1 MFTLLLGM
9 DVLISGWITA
19 HLVAIAAAYF
29 LIRTHQF
36 DLAIDW
42 LKEKVPGRFFYRNSR
57 WMGYLLIVA
66 FLGTSLTVLMR
77 LEPIQ
82 AGLLT
87 FIFDQSHW
95 SQYYGILDDLLI
107 AFGILILLALI
118 PIINRI
124 YTQVSQK
131 INDWRYTR
139 FRVIKIQSLEI
150 LTPNQLTN
158 LLILT
163 AKYVRYAII
172 LLVASVCLTLIFSLY
187 PETEG
192 LARGFL
198 DVVVEVFGNLWEKIL
213 AFLPKLVTLLAI
225 VVLTRL
231 ALKLLRF
238 FYDGLQRGKVRY
250 SALHPELIEPTYQ
263 ILRFLVVA
271 FALVAAFPYI
281 PGSSSPVFKGLS
293 IFIGFLLSL
302 GSTSL
307 VTNIV
312 SGLVLTYTR
321 GLKIGDRVEIAE
333 STGDV
338 IDRTLLVTRVR
349 TIKNE
354 IISIP
359 NAKVMQNQIVNY
371 STLAADEGLILHT
384 SVTIGYDVAWRVVH
398 QLLIDAARQTP
409 DILKDPAPFVLQTSL
424 DDYYISYELNAYTSE
439 PPRMAQIYSHLHQHI
454 QDNFAQENVEIM
466 SPSYFA
472 LRDGQTPTIPKVGL
486 SSNGK
491 K

>member
-19 HLVAIAAAYF
+19 HLLAVAAAYF

-42 LKEKVPGRFFYRNSR
+42 LRAKIPNLFFYRNSR
-57 WMGYLLIVA
+57 WIGYVLMVA
-66 FLGTSLTVLMR
+66 FLGTSLTIVMR

-82 AGLLT
+82 AGILSS
-87 FIFDQSHW
+87 IFDMTRW
-95 SQYYGILDDLLI
+95 SQYYRILDDVLI
-107 AFGILILLALI
+107 AFGILLLITLI

-124 YTQVSQK
+124 YSQFSQR
-131 INDWRYTR
+131 INGWRHTR
-139 FRVIKIQSLEI
+139 FRVIQIQNLEI

-158 LLILT
+158 LLILA

-172 LLVASVCLTLIFSLY
+172 LLIASTCLTLIFSLY
-187 PETEG
+187 PATEG
-192 LARGFL
+192 LAQAFL
-198 DVVVEVFGNLWEKIL
+198 EVVVEVLLNLWEKIL
-213 AFLPKLVTLLAI
+213 AFLPNLVTLMAI
-225 VVLTRL
+225 IVLTRL

-263 ILRFLVVA
+263 IARFLVVA

-281 PGSSSPVFKGLS
+281 PGSSSPVFRGLS

-384 SVTIGYDVAWRVVH
+384 SVTIGYDVPWRHVH

-409 DILKDPAPFVLQTSL
+409 DILRNPAPFVLQTSL
-424 DDYYISYELNAYTSE
+424 DDYYISYELNAYTSK
-439 PPRMAQIYSHLHQHI
+439 PARMAQIYSHLHQHI
-454 QDNFAQENVEIM
+454 QDNFAQEKVEIM
-466 SPSYFA
+466 SPAYFA
-472 LRDGQTPTIPKVGL
+472 VRDGQTSTIPKVSL
-486 SSNGK
+486 SNNGK

>member
-9 DVLISGWITA
+9 DVLISGWLTA
-19 HLVAIAAAYF
+19 HLLAIAAAYF

-42 LKEKVPGRFFYRNSR
+42 LKEKIPNHFFYRNSR
-57 WMGYLLIVA
+57 WIGYLLMVA
-66 FLGTSLTVLMR
+66 FLGTSLTLIMR

-82 AGLLT
+82 AGILAS
-87 FIFDQSHW
+87 IFDKTNW
-95 SQYYGILDDLLI
+95 SQYYAILDDGLI
-107 AFGILILLALI
+107 AFGILLLITLI
-118 PIINRI
+118 PVINHMYSRFSQRI
-124 YTQVSQK
+124 HG
-131 INDWRYTR
+131 WRHTR
-139 FRVIKIQSLEI
+139 FRVIKIQNLEI

-158 LLILT
+158 LLIV
-163 AKYVRYAII
+163 AARYVRYAII
-172 LLVASVCLTLIFSLY
+172 LLVASTCLTLIFSLY

-192 LARGFL
+192 LAQAFL
-198 DVVVEVFGNLWEKIL
+198 EVVAEVLLNLWEKIL
-213 AFLPKLVTLLAI
+213 AFLPNLITLFAI
-225 VVLTRL
+225 IVLTRL

-263 ILRFLVVA
+263 ILRFLVIA
-271 FALVAAFPYI
+271 SALVAAFPFI

-321 GLKIGDRVEIAE
+321 GLRIGDRVEIAD

-384 SVTIGYDVAWRVVH
+384 SVTIGYDVPWRQVH
-398 QLLIDAARQTP
+398 RLLIDAARRTP
-409 DILKDPAPFVLQTSL
+409 DILDDPAPFVLQTSL
-424 DDYYISYELNAYTSE
+424 DDYYVSYELNAYTSE
-439 PPRMAQIYSHLHQHI
+439 PARMAQIYSYLHEHI
-454 QDNFAQENVEIM
+454 QDNFAQDNVEIM

-472 LRDGQTPTIPKVGL
+472 VRDGQTPTIPQV
-486 SSNGK
+486 SMANNGRK
-491 K
+491 

>member
-9 DVLISGWITA
+9 DVLVSGWITA
-19 HLVAIAAAYF
+19 HLLAMAAAFF

-42 LKEKVPGRFFYRNSR
+42 LREKIPHRFFYRNSR
-57 WMGYLLIVA
+57 WIGYLLMVA
-66 FLGTSLTVLMR
+66 FLGTSLTVVMR

-82 AGLLT
+82 AGILAS
-87 FIFDQSHW
+87 IFDKTHW
-95 SQYYGILDDLLI
+95 SQYYGIFDDVLI
-107 AFGILILLALI
+107 AFGILLLITLI

-124 YTQVSQK
+124 YSRFSQR
-131 INDWRYTR
+131 INSWRHTR
-139 FRVIKIQSLEI
+139 FRVIKIQHLEI
-150 LTPNQLTN
+150 LTPNQFTN
-158 LLILT
+158 VLILG
-163 AKYVRYAII
+163 AKYVRYAVI
-172 LLVASVCLTLIFSLY
+172 LLVASTCLTLIFSLY

-192 LARGFL
+192 LAQAFL
-198 DVVVEVFGNLWEKIL
+198 DVVLEVLLNLWEKIL
-213 AFLPKLVTLLAI
+213 TFLPNLVTLFAI

-238 FYDGLQRGKVRY
+238 FYEGLQRGKVRY

-321 GLKIGDRVEIAE
+321 GLRIGDRVEIAD

-338 IDRTLLVTRVR
+338 IDRTALVTRVR

-384 SVTIGYDVAWRVVH
+384 SVTIGYDVPWRHVH
-398 QLLIDAARQTP
+398 QLLIGAAGQTR
-409 DILKDPAPFVLQTSL
+409 DILRNPAPFVLQTSL
-424 DDYYISYELNAYTSE
+424 DDYYVSYELNAYTSK
-439 PPRMAQIYSHLHQHI
+439 PARMAQIYSDLHEHI
-454 QDNFAQENVEIM
+454 QDNFAQESVEIM
-466 SPSYFA
+466 SPAYFA
-472 LRDGQTPTIPKVGL
+472 VRDGQTSTIPKVGL

>member
-19 HLVAIAAAYF
+19 HLLAIAAAYF

-42 LKEKVPGRFFYRNSR
+42 LREKIPNRFFYRNSR
-57 WMGYLLIVA
+57 RIGYLLMVA
-66 FLGTSLTVLMR
+66 FLGTSLTMVMR

-82 AGLLT
+82 AGILAS
-87 FIFDQSHW
+87 IFDKTHW
-95 SQYYGILDDLLI
+95 SQYYGILDDVLIALGILLLI
-107 AFGILILLALI
+107 TLI

-124 YTQVSQK
+124 YSQLSQR
-131 INDWRYTR
+131 INGWRHTR
-139 FRVIKIQSLEI
+139 FRVIKIQNLEI

-158 LLILT
+158 LLILA

-172 LLVASVCLTLIFSLY
+172 LLVASTSLTLIFSLY
-187 PETEG
+187 PATEG
-192 LARGFL
+192 LAQAFL
-198 DVVVEVFGNLWEKIL
+198 DVVVEVLLSLWEKIL
-213 AFLPKLVTLLAI
+213 ALLPNLVTLLAI
-225 VVLTRL
+225 IVLTRL

-238 FYDGLQRGKVRY
+238 LYEGLQRGKVRY

-338 IDRTLLVTRVR
+338 IDRTALVTRVR

-384 SVTIGYDVAWRVVH
+384 SVTIGYDVPWRQVH

-409 DILKDPAPFVLQTSL
+409 DILRNPAPFVLQTSL
-424 DDYYISYELNAYTSE
+424 DDYYISYELNAYTSK
-439 PPRMAQIYSHLHQHI
+439 PARMAQIYSHLHQHI
-454 QDNFAQENVEIM
+454 QDNFAQESVEIL
-466 SPSYFA
+466 SPAYFA
-472 LRDGQTPTIPKVGL
+472 VRDGQTPTIPKVSL
-486 SSNGK
+486 SNNGK